1 MTWVPPAFAGLSNSM
16 VVTCKTQHWNKD
28 EGAAPVPNV
37 SPVQPQSMALDPN
50 SKAAPTPT
58 GGMMQ
63 QGMMQQGM
71 MNGPPATASA
81 GAAAPATP
89 AAPVSSAPP
98 STSAAPAT
106 PGAPAGPSTPSMG
119 GMGSPMGMGGGM
131 GMGGEREH
139 DGDSVYF

>member
-63 QGMMQQGM
+63 PGMVQPGMMQAGMVQPGMMQPGMMQPGMMQPGMMQPGMMQPQGMMMQ
-71 MNGPPATASA
+71 
-81 GAAAPATP
+81 
-89 AAPVSSAPP
+89 PVMAR
-98 STSAAPAT
+98 
-106 PGAPAGPSTPSMG
+106 
-119 GMGSPMGMGGGM
+119 PM
-131 GMGGEREH
+131 
-139 DGDSVYF
+139 